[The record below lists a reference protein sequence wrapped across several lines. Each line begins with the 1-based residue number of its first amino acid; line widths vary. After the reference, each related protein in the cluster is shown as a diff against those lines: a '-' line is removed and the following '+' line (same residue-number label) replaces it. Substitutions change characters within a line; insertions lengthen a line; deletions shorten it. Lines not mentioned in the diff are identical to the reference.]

1 MLALELALAFVA
13 WHVGAAPVHQGGAAS
28 GTAGDGRAL
37 VESQKCLECHRIG
50 ETGSRLGPDLSD
62 IGRVRSAEQIRRA
75 IVAPNAEVLPE
86 YRQVRIVTKDG
97 SSVTGRLL
105 NQDAFSIQ

>member
-1 MLALELALAFVA
+1 
-13 WHVGAAPVHQGGAAS
+13 
-28 GTAGDGRAL
+28 
-37 VESQKCLECHRIG
+37 
-50 ETGSRLGPDLSD
+50 DLSD

-105 NQDAFSIQ
+105 NQDAFSIQLIDADGRLATYVKSSLREHALIVRNPMPSCGGKLPAQQMADVVGYLGSLKGADR